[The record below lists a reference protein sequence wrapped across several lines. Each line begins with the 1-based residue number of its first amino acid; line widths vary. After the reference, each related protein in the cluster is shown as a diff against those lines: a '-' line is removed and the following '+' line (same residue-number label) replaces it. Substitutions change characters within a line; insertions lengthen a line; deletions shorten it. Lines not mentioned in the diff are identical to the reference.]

1 MTLPPFVAIAMA
13 ELRRHC
19 CRVNHGDKDIARCPR
34 CVALAGWDAWRAIV
48 QEAGVPV
55 AEVALVP
62 EVPACKTCG
71 GRGGSGYATT
81 GHLAWDRCPDCHLL
95 PLAPPL
101 DVLEV
106 AEIMAVLRKLKIWP
120 GYLNAGERV
129 EFFDRTIALL
139 STLCGEQKGGE
150 DE

>member
-48 QEAGVPV
+48 QEAGTAPAGTTPV
-55 AEVALVP
+55 A
-62 EVPACKTCG
+62 
-71 GRGGSGYATT
+71 S
-81 GHLAWDRCPDCHLL
+81 
-95 PLAPPL
+95 
-101 DVLEV
+101 
-106 AEIMAVLRKLKIWP
+106 
-120 GYLNAGERV
+120 N
-129 EFFDRTIALL
+129 
-139 STLCGEQKGGE
+139 EQKGGE